1 MNILVVDDE
10 PLVADFV
17 RRGLTAE
24 GHTVTVADTGI
35 GGQGHALAGGFDLL
49 LLDVT
54 LPDRLGFEVC
64 EQLRGAGVSTP
75 IIMLTARDSV
85 DERIKGLRA
94 GADDYIVKPYAFGEL
109 LARMDSVVRR
119 RTRTLL
125 DQDAPVLRCGDLT
138 LDKLAKRVT
147 CAGQG
152 IELTA
157 KEFGILE
164 LLMRR
169 SGAVISREQILNG
182 VWSVNADPLTN
193 IVEVY
198 VGRLRRKLAEAN
210 APLIETVRGFG
221 YRLG

>member
-24 GHTVTVADTGI
+24 GHQITVVGTGI
-35 GGQGHALAGGFDLL
+35 DAQGHAMAGGYDLM
-49 LLDVT
+49 LLDIT
-54 LPDRLGFEVC
+54 LPDKMGFDVC
-64 EQLRGAGVSTP
+64 EQLRGAGVSIP

-85 DERIKGLRA
+85 DERIRGLRA
-94 GADDYIVKPYAFGEL
+94 GADDYVVKPYAFEEL
-109 LARMDSVVRR
+109 LARIESVVRR

-125 DQDAPVLRCGDLT
+125 DHELQVLNCGSLT
-138 LDKLAKRVT
+138 LDKQAKRVS
-147 CAGQG
+147 CAGRQ

-164 LLMRR
+164 LLLRR
-169 SGAVISREQILNG
+169 TGAVISREQILNG
-182 VWSVNADPLTN
+182 VWSVHADPLTN

-198 VGRLRRKLAEAN
+198 VGRLRRKLAEAD

-221 YRLG
+221 YRIG